1 MIFNQHLSLEG
12 THAPFGASKH
22 AWIRY
27 SDDKFI
33 DVYKNLKASEIG
45 TRKHELAAEMI
56 RLGQKAGGRDYFTHY
71 VNDAIG
77 YHMTPEVILFYSEL
91 FYGTA
96 DAIRFDEKKSL
107 LRIHD
112 LKTGVTPVSMEQL
125 YIYVA
130 LFCLEYHIRPGD
142 IQIETRIYQVNQDIV
157 VDNPTA
163 SDIAPIMDKM
173 IHITKLIHDQELKNI
188 V

>member
-1 MIFNQHLSLEG
+1 
-12 THAPFGASKH
+12 
-22 AWIRY
+22 
-27 SDDKFI
+27 
-33 DVYKNLKASEIG
+33 
-45 TRKHELAAEMI
+45 
-56 RLGQKAGGRDYFTHY
+56 
-71 VNDAIG
+71 
-77 YHMTPEVILFYSEL
+77 MTPEVILFYSEL

-112 LKTGVTPVSMEQL
+112 LKTGINPVSMEQL

-142 IQIETRIYQVNQDIV
+142 IQIETRIYQINQDIV
-157 VDNPTA
+157 VDNPTV